1 MREIN
6 IASVIVSKR
15 KEKGLTQDAL
25 AEHMGVTKAS
35 VSKWETAQSY
45 PDITLLPQLATFF
58 NISIDE
64 LIGYMPQMT
73 ADDIKR
79 TYQKLS
85 LAFSKK
91 PFDEVYETCQVI
103 IKKYYACFP
112 LLLRMALLLINH
124 SMLTQVPER
133 QVEVLK
139 EAIALCERVRNESE
153 DVWLVK
159 QANSYEAL
167 GYLMINEPVMVLDR
181 LEDTIKPLMSDEMT
195 LAYAYQQLGQN
206 DKSKHVLQAS
216 MYQHLL
222 SILGAAPAYFQLL
235 ASNQEKFEE
244 SLKRFIGLATIFNV
258 DQLSQ
263 NTMAQLYYAAA
274 QVQAIN
280 GNLESC
286 LSMVESYTEVC
297 TKITFPLMIKGD
309 YFFDSIDEWLKAL
322 IEADGPPR
330 SEKVIKESVLLGLTQ
345 NPAFNVVKEDVR
357 FKQCIYKINDYIGAS
372 CMI

>member
-15 KEKGLTQDAL
+15 KEKGLTQDTL

-73 ADDIKR
+73 AGDIKR

-85 LAFSKK
+85 LEFSRK
-91 PFDEVYETCQVI
+91 PFDEVYESCQVI

-124 SMLTQVPER
+124 SMLTQLPER
-133 QVEVLK
+133 QAEVLK
-139 EAIALCERVRNESE
+139 EAIVLCERVRTESD

-159 QANSYEAL
+159 QANSYAAL
-167 GYLMINEPVMVLDR
+167 GYLMINEPVMVLDC
-181 LEDTIKPLMSDEMT
+181 LEDTIKPFMSDEMT
-195 LAYAYQQLGQN
+195 LAFAYQQLGQN
-206 DKSKHVLQAS
+206 DKSKLVLQAS

-222 SILGAAPAYFQLL
+222 SILGFAPAYFQLL
-235 ASNQEKFEE
+235 ASDQEKFEE
-244 SLKRFIGLATIFNV
+244 ALKRFIGLASIFNV
-258 DQLSQ
+258 EELSQ

-274 QVQAIN
+274 QIQAIN

-286 LSMVESYTEVC
+286 LSLIESYTEVC
-297 TKITFPLMIKGD
+297 ITITFPLMTKGD
-309 YFFDSIDEWLKAL
+309 HFFDSIDDWLKAL
-322 IEADGPPR
+322 IEVDGAPR

-345 NPAFNVVKEDVR
+345 NPAFDAVKDDVR
-357 FKQCIYKINDYIGAS
+357 FKQCIYKIYDYIGGK
-372 CMI
+372 

>member
-167 GYLMINEPVMVLDR
+167 GYLMISEPIMVLDR

-244 SLKRFIGLATIFNV
+244 ALKRFIGLATIFNV

-280 GNLESC
+280 GNLESS
-286 LSMVESYTEVC
+286 LSLVESYTEVC

-330 SEKVIKESVLLGLTQ
+330 SEKVIKESVLIGLTQ

-357 FKQCIYKINDYIGAS
+357 FKQCIYKINDYIGGK
-372 CMI
+372 